1 LFDISLPAWAASSDF
16 FMVYQIIRWW
26 ATIFLRLYFRK
37 TIVYGVE
44 HIPRKG
50 PLIVAS
56 NHPSAF
62 LEASILGTVLGRP
75 LHYLVRGDMFHPKFA
90 WLFDWTN
97 QIPIYR
103 QKDGISNLRKNASSF
118 ELTYRKLADGEA
130 VLIFPEAKTTLEKR
144 MRPIQRG
151 TAHLAFGTLP
161 FIKKG
166 EELPIL
172 PVGVNYTEPRL
183 PGTDVV
189 VRFGSPFMTQQ
200 ATRDDREAIDSFTQ
214 TLSDAMSPLIVQ
226 IPEEGL
232 ERYYD
237 VLASVYFR
245 FLCCKPGEGVV
256 HDALVRISAWVNQ
269 QGKGEHQFSQI
280 HDFIQGLKKQH
291 ISEAVYFPDLLVM
304 NRVGLALM
312 LVMKTIWLVAGG
324 WIWRVARNIIFSKIK
339 ANTFKSPVAVGA
351 AMVLYPLVAILFAI
365 ACLIFGWPVWYVLVW
380 IGVMWLGVMFRPQ
393 LGLIWK
399 VMILGGKSK
408 SKLGS
413 DVMGFKNRVV
423 EILK

>member
-1 LFDISLPAWAASSDF
+1 
-16 FMVYQIIRWW
+16 MVYQIIRLW
-26 ATIFLRLYFRK
+26 ATLFLRLYFRK
-37 TIVYGVE
+37 TIVYGLE

-161 FIKKG
+161 IVKEG
-166 EELPIL
+166 EDLPIL

-189 VRFGSPFMTQQ
+189 VRFGAPFITQL
-200 ATRDDREAIDSFTQ
+200 ATRDDRDAIDSFTA
-214 TLSDAMSPLIVQ
+214 TLSDVMSPLIVQ
-226 IPEEGL
+226 VAEE
-232 ERYYD
+232 ENEKYYD
-237 VLASVYFR
+237 VMASVYFR
-245 FLCCKPGEGVV
+245 LHGCRKGEGAV
-256 HDALVRISAWVNQ
+256 HDDLVRISEWVNQ
-269 QGKGEHQFSQI
+269 QEKGGQQLRGI
-280 HDFIQGLKKQH
+280 HDFLQNLKKNK
-291 ISEAVYFPDLLVM
+291 INEAAYFPDLLVR
-304 NRVGLALM
+304 NGVVLVLM
-312 LVMKTIWLVAGG
+312 LIMKTIWLIAGG
-324 WIWRVARNIIFSKIK
+324 WIWRMARNIIFSKIK

-351 AMVLYPLVAILFAI
+351 AMVLYPFIALLFAI
-365 ACLIFGWPVWYVLVW
+365 VCLIFGWPVWYVLIW
-380 IGVMWLGVMFRPQ
+380 IGVMWLGVMFRPPIA
-393 LGLIWK
+393 LMWK
-399 VMILGGKSK
+399 IFTLKRRIRNEMENHLAQSQACVRDILS
-408 SKLGS
+408 
-413 DVMGFKNRVV
+413 
-423 EILK
+423 

>member
-1 LFDISLPAWAASSDF
+1 
-16 FMVYQIIRWW
+16 MVYQIIRIW
-26 ATIFLRLYFRK
+26 ATIFLRIYFRR
-37 TIVYGVE
+37 TIVYGLE

-161 FIKKG
+161 FVKEG
-166 EELPIL
+166 ETLPIL

-183 PGTDVV
+183 AGTDVV
-189 VRFGSPFMTQQ
+189 VRFGAPFNTQQ
-200 ATRDDREAIDSFTQ
+200 ATRDDREAIDSFTE
-214 TLSDAMSPLIVQ
+214 TLSEAMSPLIVQ
-226 IPEEGL
+226 IGEE
-232 ERYYD
+232 ENEKYYD

-245 FLCCKPGEGVV
+245 FICCRPGEEVV
-256 HDALVRISAWVNQ
+256 HDDLVRISSWVNQ
-269 QGKGEHQFSQI
+269 QEKGGHQLKGI
-280 HDFIQGLKKQH
+280 HDFLQNLKRNK
-291 ISEAVYFPDLLVM
+291 INEAAYFPDLLVR
-304 NRVGLALM
+304 NRVVLAVM
-312 LVMKTIWLVAGG
+312 LVMKAIWLVAGG
-324 WIWRVARNIIFSKIK
+324 WIWRVARNMIFSKIK

-351 AMVLYPLVAILFAI
+351 AMVLYPFIALLFAI
-365 ACLIFGWPVWYVLVW
+365 VCLIFAWPVWYVLIW
-380 IGVMWLGVMFRPQ
+380 IGVMWLGAMFRQP
-393 LGLIWK
+393 LVLILK
-399 VMILGGKSK
+399 VMILGGNAK
-408 SKLGS
+408 SKLRG
-413 DVMGFKNRVV
+413 DVLAFRNEVA
-423 EILK
+423 ELLKR

>member
-1 LFDISLPAWAASSDF
+1 
-16 FMVYQIIRWW
+16 MVYQIIRIW
-26 ATIFLRLYFRK
+26 ATIFLRIYFRR
-37 TIVYGVE
+37 TIVYGLE

-161 FIKKG
+161 FVKEG

-183 PGTDVV
+183 AGTDVV
-189 VRFGSPFMTQQ
+189 VRFGAPFLTQQ
-200 ATRDDREAIDSFTQ
+200 ATREDREAIDSFTA

-226 IPEEGL
+226 IGEE
-232 ERYYD
+232 ENEKYYD

-245 FLCCKPGEGVV
+245 CICCKPGEGVV
-256 HDALVRISAWVNQ
+256 HDDLVRISSWINQ
-269 QGKGEHQFSQI
+269 QEKG
-280 HDFIQGLKKQH
+280 GLPLRGMHEFLQNLKRNKV
-291 ISEAVYFPDLLVM
+291 SEAAYFPDLLV
-304 NRVGLALM
+304 RSSVLLAVM

-351 AMVLYPLVAILFAI
+351 AMVLYPFVSLILLI
-365 ACLIFGWPVWYVLVW
+365 TCLIAGWPLWYVLIWVA
-380 IGVMWLGVMFRPQ
+380 VMSMGAMFRPP
-393 LGLIWK
+393 LALIWK
-399 VMILGGKSK
+399 VMILDGKAK
-408 SKLGS
+408 SVLQR
-413 DVMGFKNRVV
+413 DVIAFRKQVA
-423 EILK
+423 ELLK